1 MLIVN
6 VHNFSKYDTPFT
18 LFQCFVFAEPL

>member
-6 VHNFSKYDTPFT
+6 VHKQSR
-18 LFQCFVFAEPL
+18 